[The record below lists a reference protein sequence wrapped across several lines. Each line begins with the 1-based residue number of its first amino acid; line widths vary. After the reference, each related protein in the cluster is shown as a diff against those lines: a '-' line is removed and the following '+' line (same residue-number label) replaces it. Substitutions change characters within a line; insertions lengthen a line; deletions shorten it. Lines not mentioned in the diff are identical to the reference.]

1 MQSIEDIKILTD
13 DFANLARLAAGES
26 ADDVRLFLA
35 KLVRKYRT
43 KDQAFAESLQQ
54 ALKATA
60 TRSAEPS
67 VLRRGPMSPA
77 AAADLPVDQE
87 TRQSLIR
94 VFNDLDGLGAPL
106 LPTELLTQLQAI
118 VHERL
123 ERNKLLA
130 AGIAP
135 TRSAILVGPPGVG
148 KSLSARW
155 LAASLG
161 KPLWVLDLT
170 TVMSSL
176 LGKTGTNLRA
186 VFDHAKAN
194 EAVLLLDEIDAI
206 AKRRSDESDVGE
218 LKRLVAGILQ
228 EVDGW
233 PDSGLLLAATNHPEL
248 VDPALWRRFDAVLHF
263 DAPTRQ
269 QLEDGIRRFLGPQAD
284 LFDPFV
290 SMLAETYGSQSLS
303 DVERSIN
310 ALRRQV
316 ALNGNPVQAAIE
328 WTVAHVGK
336 LDKPGRLALAI
347 QMAKSTD
354 LSHNRIHEIT
364 GVARD
369 TIRKHAGPSPIKG
382 RAGRKEQ

>member
-1 MQSIEDIKILTD
+1 MRSIDDIKILTD
-13 DFANLARLAAGES
+13 DFSNLARLATGES

-60 TRSAEPS
+60 TRSTEPS
-67 VLRRGPMSPA
+67 VLRRGPIPS
-77 AAADLPVDQE
+77 AAADLPVDLD

-94 VFNDLDGLGAPL
+94 VFNDLDGLRAPL
-106 LPTELLTQLQAI
+106 LPPELLNQLQTI
-118 VHERL
+118 VRERL
-123 ERNKLLA
+123 ERSKLLV

-148 KSLSARW
+148 KTLSARW
-155 LAASLG
+155 LAASLR
-161 KPLWVLDLT
+161 KHLWVLDLT

-218 LKRLVAGILQ
+218 LKRLVASILQ

-248 VDPALWRRFDAVLHF
+248 VDPALWRRFDAVLNF
-263 DAPTRQ
+263 DAPNRQ

-284 LFDPFV
+284 LFAPFV
-290 SMLAETYGSQSLS
+290 NMLAETYGSQSLS

-316 ALNGNPVQAAIE
+316 ALNGNPAQAAVE
-328 WTVAHVGK
+328 WAVAHIGK
-336 LDKPGRLALAI
+336 LDKHGRLTLAI

-364 GVARD
+364 GVARG